1 MKIFLKQKKK
11 KLRFERLGFFFSI
24 DGFYKLSKLYTNLDF
39 YKFFM
44 TKELQVAVND
54 FKQTIVGSYNKELTN
69 YFLNNE
75 AEKLKFLS
83 WVIYAI
89 NKVPK
94 LLECSRDT
102 LINSVLELAQIWMA
116 PWLSWE
122 VYILPYK
129 WKATALIWY
138 QWYVTLLYK
147 AWISSIYAEIVRKND
162 KFENIMWSEPKIDH
176 RINPTHSLAER
187 WEPIWAYVVVKVNWE
202 KIHKFM
208 TKEEIMKFK
217 EFSQSKGSDFS
228 PWNEK
233 NDPELNMW
241 KKTVLKQI
249 IKYLPKNEKIV
260 KAIEIDNMEA
270 PVNKKEV
277 ITWWE
282 EDKKKLDEIFNN
294 LESNPK
300 ENEPK

>member
-1 MKIFLKQKKK
+1 
-11 KLRFERLGFFFSI
+11 
-24 DGFYKLSKLYTNLDF
+24 
-39 YKFFM
+39 M
-44 TKELQVAVND
+44 TKDLQVAVDD
-54 FKQTIVGSYNKELTN
+54 FKKTIVGSYNKELTN

-75 AEKLKFLS
+75 PEKLKFLS

-102 LINSVLELAQIWMA
+102 LINSVLELAQIWMS
-116 PWLSWE
+116 PWLSGE

-129 WKATALIWY
+129 WKATALIGY

-147 AWISSIYAEIVRKND
+147 AWINSIYAEIVRKND

-176 RINPTHSLAER
+176 RINPVHTLAER
-187 WEPIWAYVVVKVNWE
+187 WEAIGAYVVVKINWE

-208 TKEEIMKFK
+208 TKEEIMRFK
-217 EFSQSKGSDFS
+217 EFSQSKWSDFS

-241 KKTVLKQI
+241 KKTLLKQI

-260 KAIEIDNMEA
+260 KAIEIDNIEA

-277 ITWWE
+277 VSWWE
-282 EDKKKLDEIFNN
+282 DDKNKALEILNN
-294 LESNPK
+294 LESNQN

>member
-1 MKIFLKQKKK
+1 
-11 KLRFERLGFFFSI
+11 
-24 DGFYKLSKLYTNLDF
+24 
-39 YKFFM
+39 M
-44 TKELQVAVND
+44 TKDLQVAVDD
-54 FKQTIVGSYNKELTN
+54 FKKTIVGSYNKELTN

-75 AEKLKFLS
+75 SEKLKFLS
-83 WVIYAI
+83 GVIYAI
-89 NKVPK
+89 NKTPK
-94 LLECSRDT
+94 LLECWRDT
-102 LINSVLELAQIWMA
+102 LINSVLELAQIWMS

-129 WKATALIWY
+129 WKATALIGY

-147 AWISSIYAEIVRKND
+147 AWINSIYAEIVRKND

-176 RINPTHSLAER
+176 RINPVHTLAER

-208 TKEEIMKFK
+208 TKEEILKFK
-217 EFSQSKGSDFS
+217 TFSQSANAKEEWARDLS

-260 KAIEIDNMEA
+260 KAIEIDNIEA
-270 PVNKKEV
+270 PVNPKKEV
-277 ITWWE
+277 VTWWA
-282 EDKKKLDEIFNN
+282 EDLQKLDNIFNN
-294 LESNPK
+294 LESNQK